1 MTQQTHVAPAV
12 PPPPPLPSESLPPIV
27 TFRGGSE
34 APAPPTS
41 LNLDD
46 LFRDIGEM
54 PRSTHAMAPINLE
67 EPTETRA
74 ASELVDVGKYEEALA
89 AYDEQLRRNPTD
101 RSARAG
107 KELAFGLKLANAGD
121 RQGAIQHLEAAL
133 EIEPWS
139 ERTARALNGIRRA
152 QTDSRKGL
160 LAKLLGRG
168 T

>member
-1 MTQQTHVAPAV
+1 MAGT
-12 PPPPPLPSESLPPIV
+12 PIV
-27 TFRGGSE
+27 TFKGGGSE
-34 APAPPTS
+34 EPPGPPG
-41 LNLDD
+41 LDIDD
-46 LFRDIGEM
+46 LFRDIGDL
-54 PRSTHAMAPINLE
+54 PRASHAMSPINLE
-67 EPTETRA
+67 EKAETRA
-74 ASELVDVGKYEEALA
+74 ASELVDIGRYEEAIS

-107 KELAFGLKLANAGD
+107 KELAFGLKLAVAGD

-160 LAKLLGRG
+160 LSKLLGRG

>member
-1 MTQQTHVAPAV
+1 MT
-12 PPPPPLPSESLPPIV
+12 
-27 TFRGGSE
+27 FKGGSE
-34 APAPPTS
+34 EPAAAAG

-46 LFRDIGEM
+46 LFRDVGDL
-54 PRSTHAMAPINLE
+54 PRSTHAMSPINLD
-67 EPTETRA
+67 EPAETKA
-74 ASELVDVGKYEEALA
+74 ASDLIETGRFEEALA
-89 AYDEQLRRNPTD
+89 SYEEQLRRNPTD

-107 KELAFGLKLANAGD
+107 KELAFGLKLAAAGD

-139 ERTARALNGIRRA
+139 ERTARALNGVRRA

-160 LAKLLGRG
+160 LSKLLGRG

>member
-1 MTQQTHVAPAV
+1 V
-12 PPPPPLPSESLPPIV
+12 PPPPARPSEGVPLV
-27 TFRGGSE
+27 TFKGGSE
-34 APAPPTS
+34 EPSSPHG

-46 LFRDIGEM
+46 LFRDIGDL
-54 PRSTHAMAPINLE
+54 PRSSHAMAPVTLD
-67 EPTETRA
+67 EPTETKA
-74 ASELVDVGKYEEALA
+74 ASELIDLGRYEEAFA
-89 AYDEQLRRNPTD
+89 AYEDQLKRNPTD

-107 KELAFGLKLANAGD
+107 KELAFGLKLAAAGD

-139 ERTARALNGIRRA
+139 ERTARALNQLRRA

-160 LAKLLGRG
+160 LSKLLGR